1 MVMDFRMGFRFS
13 ILGFRFSIQ
22 KPLLG
27 DSGRLITESEWLLLP
42 RERRLEV
49 GEWFMPIGLLS
60 ALNDYGANPGGNEE
74 SGNALLKEM
83 EDAFGF
89 AEGL

>member
-13 ILGFRFSIQ
+13 I
-22 KPLLG
+22 PG
-27 DSGRLITESEWLLLP
+27 DSGRLITAGSEWLLLP

-49 GEWFMPIGLLS
+49 GEWFLPIGVLS
-60 ALNDYGANPGGNEE
+60 ASNDYGANPGGNEE
-74 SGNALLKEM
+74 SGNAFLKEM